1 MKESLSG
8 LAVSIG
14 EDSPRRLSK
23 DAMRSTKWERV
34 STSSVEEDSEDEAMF

>member
-1 MKESLSG
+1 MKVSLSG
-8 LAVSIG
+8 LAVSMD

-34 STSSVEEDSEDEAMF
+34 STSSVEEGSEDEVMF